1 MSFPLNRPANL
12 AVFASGRGSNLVSI
26 LDAFPSSSQ
35 EARVSLV
42 ISDKATAG
50 ALDIAK
56 QGGIAVYH
64 HPFPARKK
72 DPTGQGRAAF
82 EKEAQARLEF
92 HNIDLICL
100 AGFMRIFSADFNKRW
115 QGKLLNI
122 HPSLL
127 PEFKGLHP
135 QRQALEAGVKEAGC
149 SVHFVDAGVDTG
161 QIILQKRIPVFASDT
176 EESLSARI
184 LIEEHKAYPEAI
196 RRVLAGK
203 LKLAEAGL

>member
-12 AVFASGRGSNLVSI
+12 AVFASGRGSNLASI
-26 LDAFPSSSQ
+26 LEAFPSTSQ

-42 ISDKATAG
+42 VSNKATAG

-56 QGGIAVYH
+56 QAGIAVYH

-82 EKEAQARLEF
+82 EKQAQAWLEL

-100 AGFMRIFSADFNKRW
+100 AGFMRIFSAEFNDLW
-115 QGKLLNI
+115 QAKFLNI

-127 PEFKGLHP
+127 PDFKGLHP

-161 QIILQKRIPVFASDT
+161 QIILQKRIPVLPSDT
-176 EESLSARI
+176 PESLAARI
-184 LIEEHKAYPEAI
+184 VKEEHKAYPEAI
-196 RRVLAGK
+196 KLVLSGK
-203 LKLAEAGL
+203 LDSTKD